1 MAVIKSHVAAASNA
15 IAFSMADI
23 ESQARVI
30 IARARQQAEQLLA
43 EAQRQGEALR
53 QQAHAEGLAAGF
65 EEGVTRG
72 LEEGKK
78 LGHAKALEENNAQM
92 SASVAALDAATTEL
106 NDRRRQLD
114 SEALKDVVGLSLKV
128 ASRLTKR
135 EARFDPAVLMAN
147 LGECLRLVV
156 GTHDIRV
163 AIHPSQK
170 ATLADAML
178 RLKLQFAELQ
188 HVELTEDESVAP
200 GGCRIFTRQGQIDAD
215 LDAQLQR
222 IARELIPGD
231 EESESA
237 AR

>member
-23 ESQARVI
+23 ESQARSV

-53 QQAHAEGLAAGF
+53 QQAHAQGLAAGF
-65 EEGVTRG
+65 EEGVERG
-72 LEEGKK
+72 MQEGTK
-78 LGHAKALEENNAQM
+78 LGHAKALEENNAKL
-92 SASVAALDAATTEL
+92 SASIAALNAAASEL

-114 SEALKDVVGLSLKV
+114 SEALQDVVGLSLKV

-135 EARFDPAVLMAN
+135 EAHFDPAILLAN

-156 GTHDIRV
+156 GTHDVRV
-163 AIHPSQK
+163 AIHPTQK
-170 ATLADAML
+170 ATLADTMP

-188 HVELTEDESVAP
+188 HIELTEDQTVSP
-200 GGCRIFTRQGQIDAD
+200 GGCRVFTRQGQIDAD

-222 IARELIPGD
+222 IARELIPGGD
-231 EESESA
+231 ESEAS
-237 AR
+237 R